1 METTYVAFATGIAK
15 EVRAAL
21 TSETVTLESRFG
33 GDAWSPLTIGDLH
46 DLISARNG
54 FLSWLEGLGVLWGA
68 WVGRGSDEIATF
80 GRSVA
85 ARPLPRRRRRSPVFR
100 AKATTR
106 VA

>member
-1 METTYVAFATGIAK
+1 METSHLAFANGTAK

-21 TSETVTLESRFG
+21 TADTVTLESKR
-33 GDAWSPLTIGDLH
+33 GDTWSPLTIGELH
-46 DLISARNG
+46 DLLSARNG
-54 FLSWLEGLGVLWGA
+54 FLPWLEGLGVLWGA

-85 ARPLPRRRRRSPVFR
+85 ARPLPTRRRRSPVFR